1 MSIQE
6 RQNSHRSLT
15 LLAAQRLLYSR
26 SKKTRNIA
34 TAIVITVAVVGLIAS
49 LVSSQYFE
57 RFLPSFVLLS
67 WLFDQQFLKKK
78 EQTLRTEAATLQE
91 AFDCSVLDL
100 PWPRYK
106 GIQPPTE
113 DRIKQL
119 AAVAQT
125 QNRELLR
132 DWYPPDEIPANP
144 VMAKLHCQRTNCW
157 WDVNLRRR
165 YIGFVRTL
173 FWGFAL
179 VLILLSVSTG
189 LTVSKVLAMLACSI
203 RLIAWGLNESDTH
216 AAAAERVAG
225 IHYLLSRFPD
235 NQPPSPVDSRH
246 IQDAIFEHR
255 SSTPP
260 VPDWFYWWH
269 RKSQEQEAGA
279 ARRRRD

>member
-34 TAIVITVAVVGLIAS
+34 TAIVITVAILGLIAS
-49 LVSSQYFE
+49 LVSSQYFG

-67 WLFDQQFLKKK
+67 WLLDQQFLKKK

-91 AFDCSVLDL
+91 AFDCSVLAL
-100 PWPRYK
+100 PWPQYK
-106 GIQPPTE
+106 CIQPPTE

-119 AAVAQT
+119 AVAQT

-132 DWYPPDEIPANP
+132 NWYPPDEIPADP
-144 VMAKLHCQRTNCW
+144 VMAKLHCQRMNCW

-165 YIGFVRTL
+165 YIRFVRAVFLVFT
-173 FWGFAL
+173 L

-189 LTVSKVLAMLACSI
+189 LTVSKLLAILASNI

-216 AAAAERVAG
+216 TAAAERLDG
-225 IHYLLSRFPD
+225 IHFLVSQFPD
-235 NQPPSPVDSRH
+235 DLPPAPVDSRH
-246 IQDAIFEHR
+246 IQDAILEHR
-255 SSTPP
+255 RSTPP

-269 RKSQEQEAGA
+269 REGQEQEAGRP
-279 ARRRRD
+279 RRRLD

>member
-6 RQNSHRSLT
+6 RQNSYRSLT
-15 LLAAQRLLYSR
+15 LLAAQRVLYSR
-26 SKKTRNIA
+26 SKKIRNIA
-34 TAIVITVAVVGLIAS
+34 TAIVVTVAGLGVVAS
-49 LVSSQYFE
+49 FVSSQCFE
-57 RFLPSFVLLS
+57 RFLPLFVILS
-67 WLFDQQFLKKK
+67 WLFDQQFLKKR

-113 DRIKQL
+113 DRVKQL
-119 AAVAQT
+119 AAVAQP
-125 QNRELLR
+125 QNREFLR

-144 VMAKLHCQRTNCW
+144 ALAKLHCQRTNCW

-173 FWGFAL
+173 FWGFAI

-189 LTVSKVLAMLACSI
+189 LTVSKLVAMLASNV
-203 RLIAWGLNESDTH
+203 RLIAWGLSESDTH
-216 AAAAERVAG
+216 AAAAERIAG

-235 NQPPSPVDSRH
+235 DQPPSSDDSRR
-246 IQDAIFEHR
+246 IQNAIFEHR

-260 VPDWFYWWH
+260 IPDWFYWWH
-269 RKSQEQEAGA
+269 RESQEQEAGA
-279 ARRRRD
+279 ATWHRD